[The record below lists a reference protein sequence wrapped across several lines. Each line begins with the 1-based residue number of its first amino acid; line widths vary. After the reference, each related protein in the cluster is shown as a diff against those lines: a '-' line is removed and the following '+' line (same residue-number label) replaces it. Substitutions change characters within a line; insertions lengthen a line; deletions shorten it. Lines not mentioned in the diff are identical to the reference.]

1 MAGGRQY
8 ERIPV
13 PFWNL
18 EISRGKTTF
27 PSNIMTTMSSENV
40 NQLQKRGPLLNL
52 QIYNVYNFSL
62 RSAQVTSMQW
72 WFRIFWYRLISHFL
86 HPPQFKKR
94 SLFLPWIRNSSPC
107 PLISCPGFGLKVLF
121 IVPEILLRFIV
132 LFHSS
137 LFPHL
142 SPLYSTQVYYLV
154 AWVLW
159 ERVWQAFSTNCTAAT
174 TATNSQCRESSVFHE
189 MLLVHSR
196 SCMVLLN
203 LRDSSS
209 WTLMQSLTAW
219 LILFDAVTTCT
230 KEMLK
235 KK

>member
-107 PLISCPGFGLKVLF
+107 PWLHAQVLGWKCFSLSQRYCLGLLSYLTAPCFLISPSCNRRKFTTWLRGCCGNTSIRWPDFELKVLF
-121 IVPEILLRFIV
+121 I
-132 LFHSS
+132 
-137 LFPHL
+137 
-142 SPLYSTQVYYLV
+142 
-154 AWVLW
+154 
-159 ERVWQAFSTNCTAAT
+159 
-174 TATNSQCRESSVFHE
+174 SV
-189 MLLVHSR
+189 
-196 SCMVLLN
+196 N
-203 LRDSSS
+203 
-209 WTLMQSLTAW
+209 
-219 LILFDAVTTCT
+219 
-230 KEMLK
+230 
-235 KK
+235 